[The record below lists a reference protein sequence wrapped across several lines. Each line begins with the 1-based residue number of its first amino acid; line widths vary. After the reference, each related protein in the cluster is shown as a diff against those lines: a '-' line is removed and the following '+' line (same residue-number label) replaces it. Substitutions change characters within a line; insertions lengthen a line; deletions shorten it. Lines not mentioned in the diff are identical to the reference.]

1 MRTPIIKVTFLFLAF
16 ILNDT
21 ALAKDTAAEEK
32 VCSEIGFKRKTE
44 AFGNCVLELVGRKGS
59 QFVAADSSD
68 PDDATCIKYGFKR
81 GTNEFAQCKLQIDQA
96 KQDTQRQQ
104 AQYAQQQQ
112 KYEADLKAYKRQ
124 REDARDMA
132 LLGLGLGLLG
142 GGGSQG
148 SSAGPAPIPPPIPS
162 NEFRRYSLPNGKI
175 MQCNT
180 FGTVTNCF

>member
-1 MRTPIIKVTFLFLAF
+1 MRTPVIKVTFLFLALS
-16 ILNDT
+16 LNDT
-21 ALAKDTAAEEK
+21 VLAKDTAAEEK
-32 VCSEIGFKRKTE
+32 ICSEIGFKRKTE

-59 QFVAADSSD
+59 QSVTADSGD

-132 LLGLGLGLLG
+132 MLEKALGLL

-148 SSAGPAPIPPPIPS
+148 SSAGPSPIPPPIPS
-162 NEFRRYSLPNGKI
+162 NEFRRYNLPNGKI

-180 FGTVTNCF
+180 FGSNTQCF

>member
-1 MRTPIIKVTFLFLAF
+1 MRTPVVKVIFLFFAF

-21 ALAKDTAAEEK
+21 VFANDTAAEEK
-32 VCSEIGFKRKTE
+32 ICSEIGFKRKTE
-44 AFGNCVLELVGRKGS
+44 AFGNCVLELHGRKGS
-59 QFVAADSSD
+59 QSVTVNSGDS
-68 PDDATCIKYGFKR
+68 DDATCLKYGFKR

-96 KQDTQRQQ
+96 KQDAQRQQ
-104 AQYAQQQQ
+104 EQYAQQQQ

-132 LLGLGLGLLG
+132 LLELGLGLLG

-162 NEFRRYSLPNGKI
+162 NEFRRYNLPNGKI